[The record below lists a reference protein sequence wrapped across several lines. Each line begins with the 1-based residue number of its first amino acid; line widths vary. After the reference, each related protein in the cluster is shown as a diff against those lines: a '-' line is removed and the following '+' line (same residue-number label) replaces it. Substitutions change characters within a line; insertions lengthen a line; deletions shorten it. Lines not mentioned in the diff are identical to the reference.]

1 MSIFYFIGIIV
12 IFCVLQ
18 FILSTKTNNALI
30 KYLLITATTIGLLF
44 CFVLY
49 LGVFGPDS
57 PSVIAENQYFAK
69 FISVPIGAS
78 FIGCLLGLL
87 IYTLLKNKK

>member
-18 FILSTKTNNALI
+18 FIFSTKTNNPFI
-30 KYLLITATTIGLLF
+30 KYLLISVTTVGLLF
-44 CFVLY
+44 SFVLY
-49 LGVFGPDS
+49 LGVFGTDS
-57 PSVIAENQYFAK
+57 QSVIAENQYFAK
-69 FISVPIGAS
+69 FIGFPLGAG

-87 IYTLLKNKK
+87 IYKLLKDKK